1 MNPFGPL
8 FFVGGFLITELI
20 SLIVRG
26 LNRLSLSFCFDLDRL
41 YIFIS
46 SRLSSVYIQFFIL
59 FSFNPFYFCGIG
71 FNVPSFISDCSYESC
86 FFFFFLVNPAKDLS
100 RQFIFDLE
108 SLSWFNIQSA
118 CDVLEM

>member
-1 MNPFGPL
+1 MFTYNFSYYSPL
-8 FFVGGFLITELI
+8 ILFIFVALVLMSHLSFLIVVT
-20 SLIVRG
+20 SPV
-26 LNRLSLSFCFDLDRL
+26 
-41 YIFIS
+41 
-46 SRLSSVYIQFFIL
+46 
-59 FSFNPFYFCGIG
+59 
-71 FNVPSFISDCSYESC
+71 

>member
-1 MNPFGPL
+1 MFTYNFSYYSPL
-8 FFVGGFLITELI
+8 ILFIFVALVLMSHLSFLIVVM
-20 SLIVRG
+20 SPV
-26 LNRLSLSFCFDLDRL
+26 
-41 YIFIS
+41 
-46 SRLSSVYIQFFIL
+46 
-59 FSFNPFYFCGIG
+59 
-71 FNVPSFISDCSYESC
+71 